1 VTPVGRVLAAC
12 VLTLTAAGLVE
23 GQVLSIGETLGK
35 GKSGVL
41 LTDNVIVP
49 GDGIPNLNIAYGEF
63 ARGLTDRFDLY
74 LAFGETTTDGET
86 QVWTGGGGNLRLARA
101 GKVTF
106 SLFNVASVA
115 LTRRD
120 EACRILWNPAL
131 VVSTPLGTKLTIYSG
146 LNSLIPIGD
155 RDRGIFTPPSN
166 KVNVPIGATYA
177 IGPWGL
183 WAEGDV
189 GNLNA
194 FGFGLTRT
202 W

>member
-1 VTPVGRVLAAC
+1 MVRRVLAAC
-12 VLTLTAAGLVE
+12 VLTLTADLAQA
-23 GQVLSIGETLGK
+23 QVLSIGETLGR
-35 GKSGVL
+35 GKSGLL
-41 LTDNVIVP
+41 LTDNAIVP
-49 GDGIPNLNIAYGEF
+49 GEGIPNLNIFYGEF
-63 ARGLTDRFDLY
+63 ARGLSDRFDLY

-106 SLFNVASVA
+106 SLFTVASVA

-120 EACRILWNPAL
+120 EACQVLWNPAL
-131 VVSTPLGTKLTIYSG
+131 IASTPVGKQLTVYSG
-146 LNSLIPIGD
+146 VNSLIPIGD
-155 RDRGIFTPPSN
+155 RERGIFTPPST

-183 WAEGDV
+183 WGEVDV
-189 GNLNA
+189 GNLQA
-194 FGFGLTRT
+194 VGVGITRI

>member
-1 VTPVGRVLAAC
+1 VVRRVLAAC
-12 VLTLTAAGLVE
+12 VLTLTADLAQA
-23 GQVLSIGETLGK
+23 QVLSIGETLGR
-35 GKSGVL
+35 GKSGLL
-41 LTDNVIVP
+41 LTDNAIVP
-49 GDGIPNLNIAYGEF
+49 GEGIPNLNIFYGEF
-63 ARGLTDRFDLY
+63 ARGLSDRFDVY

-106 SLFNVASVA
+106 SLFTVASVA

-120 EACRILWNPAL
+120 EACQVLWNPAL
-131 VVSTPLGTKLTIYSG
+131 IASTPVGKQLTVYSG
-146 LNSLIPIGD
+146 VNSLIPIGD
-155 RDRGIFTPPSN
+155 RERGIFTPPSA

-183 WAEGDV
+183 WGEVDV
-189 GNLNA
+189 GNLQA
-194 FGFGLTRT
+194 VGVGITRI

>member
-1 VTPVGRVLAAC
+1 VVRRVLAAC
-12 VLTLTAAGLVE
+12 VLTLTADLAQA
-23 GQVLSIGETLGK
+23 QVLSIGETLGK
-35 GKSGVL
+35 GKSGLL
-41 LTDNVIVP
+41 LTDNAIVP
-49 GDGIPNLNIAYGEF
+49 GEGIPNLNIFYGEF
-63 ARGLTDRFDLY
+63 ARGLSDRFDLY

-106 SLFNVASVA
+106 SLFTVASVA

-120 EACRILWNPAL
+120 EACQVLWNPAL
-131 VVSTPLGTKLTIYSG
+131 IASTPVGKQLTVYSG
-146 LNSLIPIGD
+146 VNGLIPIGD
-155 RDRGIFTPPSN
+155 RERGIFTPPSA

-183 WAEGDV
+183 WGEVDV
-189 GNLNA
+189 GNLQA
-194 FGFGLTRT
+194 VGVGITRI

>member
-1 VTPVGRVLAAC
+1 VVRRVLAAC
-12 VLTLTAAGLVE
+12 VLTLTADLAQA
-23 GQVLSIGETLGK
+23 QVLSIGETLGK
-35 GKSGVL
+35 GKSGLL
-41 LTDNVIVP
+41 LTDNAIVP
-49 GDGIPNLNIAYGEF
+49 GEGIPNLNIFYGEF
-63 ARGLTDRFDLY
+63 ARGLSDRFDVY

-106 SLFNVASVA
+106 SLFTVASVA

-120 EACRILWNPAL
+120 EACQVLWNPAL
-131 VVSTPLGTKLTIYSG
+131 IASTPVGKQLTVYSG
-146 LNSLIPIGD
+146 VNSLIPIGD
-155 RDRGIFTPPSN
+155 RERGIFTPPSA

-183 WAEGDV
+183 WGEVDV
-189 GNLNA
+189 GNLQA
-194 FGFGLTRT
+194 VGVGITRI

>member
-1 VTPVGRVLAAC
+1 VVRRVLAAC
-12 VLTLTAAGLVE
+12 VLTLTADLAQA
-23 GQVLSIGETLGK
+23 QVLSIGETLGR
-35 GKSGVL
+35 GKSGLL
-41 LTDNVIVP
+41 LTDNAIVP
-49 GDGIPNLNIAYGEF
+49 GEGIPNLNIFYGEF
-63 ARGLTDRFDLY
+63 ARGLSDRFDVY

-106 SLFNVASVA
+106 SLFTVASVA

-120 EACRILWNPAL
+120 EACQVLWNPAL
-131 VVSTPLGTKLTIYSG
+131 IASVPVGKQLTVYSG
-146 LNSLIPIGD
+146 VNGLIPIGD
-155 RDRGIFTPPSN
+155 RERGIFTPPST

-183 WAEGDV
+183 WGEVDV
-189 GNLNA
+189 GNLQA
-194 FGFGLTRT
+194 VGVGITRI

>member
-1 VTPVGRVLAAC
+1 MVRRVLAAC
-12 VLTLTAAGLVE
+12 VLTLTADLAQA
-23 GQVLSIGETLGK
+23 QVLSIGETLGR
-35 GKSGVL
+35 GKSGLL
-41 LTDNVIVP
+41 LTDNAIVP
-49 GDGIPNLNIAYGEF
+49 GEGIPNLNIFYGEF
-63 ARGLTDRFDLY
+63 ARGLSDRFDLY

-106 SLFNVASVA
+106 SLFTVASVA

-120 EACRILWNPAL
+120 EACQVLWNPAL
-131 VVSTPLGTKLTIYSG
+131 IASTPVARQITVYSG
-146 LNSLIPIGD
+146 VNSLIPIGD
-155 RDRGIFTPPSN
+155 RERGIFTPPSA

-183 WAEGDV
+183 WGEVDV
-189 GNLNA
+189 GNLQA
-194 FGFGLTRT
+194 VGVGITRI

>member
-1 VTPVGRVLAAC
+1 VVRRVLAAC
-12 VLTLTAAGLVE
+12 VLTLTADLAQA
-23 GQVLSIGETLGK
+23 QVLSIGETLGK
-35 GKSGVL
+35 GKSGLL
-41 LTDNVIVP
+41 LTDNAIVP
-49 GDGIPNLNIAYGEF
+49 GEGIPNLNIFYGEF
-63 ARGLTDRFDLY
+63 ARGLSDRFDLY

-106 SLFNVASVA
+106 SLFTVASVA

-120 EACRILWNPAL
+120 EACQVLWNPAL
-131 VVSTPLGTKLTIYSG
+131 IASVPVGKQLTVYSG
-146 LNSLIPIGD
+146 VNGLIPIGD
-155 RDRGIFTPPSN
+155 RERGIFTPPST

-183 WAEGDV
+183 WGEVDV
-189 GNLNA
+189 GNLQA
-194 FGFGLTRT
+194 VGVGITRI

>member
-1 VTPVGRVLAAC
+1 MVRRVLAAC
-12 VLTLTAAGLVE
+12 VLTLTADLAQA
-23 GQVLSIGETLGK
+23 QVLSIGETLGK
-35 GKSGVL
+35 GKSGLL
-41 LTDNVIVP
+41 LTDNAIVP
-49 GDGIPNLNIAYGEF
+49 GEGIPNLNIFYGEF
-63 ARGLTDRFDLY
+63 ARGLSDRFDVY

-106 SLFNVASVA
+106 SLFTVASVA

-120 EACRILWNPAL
+120 EACQVLWNPAL
-131 VVSTPLGTKLTIYSG
+131 IASTPVGKQLTVYSG
-146 LNSLIPIGD
+146 VNSLIPIGD
-155 RDRGIFTPPSN
+155 RERGIFTPPSA

-183 WAEGDV
+183 WGEVDV
-189 GNLNA
+189 GNLQA
-194 FGFGLTRT
+194 VGVGITRI